1 LIRLRN
7 AHPAFG
13 GEFSSDCPSES
24 ELVMRWRSGAERAL
38 LRVDFE
44 SRDYD
49 LAISEAGTLRSFDI
63 TALAATML
71 DAGPRR
77 AITGA

>member
-1 LIRLRN
+1 
-7 AHPAFG
+7 
-13 GEFSSDCPSES
+13 
-24 ELVMRWRSGAERAL
+24 MRWRSGAERAL